1 MFPFAFNNEDYNMK
15 TANKAL
21 IIMFLFLLVL
31 LSSKQI
37 PKMLQNEHMNLISDD
52 ITENSTNI
60 DFTDVTNSSE
70 LEIIVETES
79 SIGTSD
85 EEIITTTNLID
96 LEGLTTDFSNLER
109 VYSFNENDYDAT
121 IQDMITI
128 FFYSVLDDLKNEY
141 KDMSFQILDYKN
153 LTVYFSKVVPGVGS
167 QSYEPKNSDT
177 YLEFSADVE
186 VRYKGYI
193 SPVLYFEKGSDE
205 FFLITLSDWV
215 LIKEQST
222 YLLYPYGYYY
232 KTHK

>member
-1 MFPFAFNNEDYNMK
+1 MK
-15 TANKAL
+15 TTIKAL
-21 IIMFLFLLVL
+21 IMMFLFLLVI

-37 PKMLQNEHMNLISDD
+37 PKMSENEHMVLISDD
-52 ITENSTNI
+52 VTENLTNI
-60 DFTDVTNSSE
+60 DFTDVTNTSE
-70 LEIIVETES
+70 LESIVETES

-96 LEGLTTDFSNLER
+96 LEGQTTDFSNLER
-109 VYSFNENDYDAT
+109 VYSFNENDYDT
-121 IQDMITI
+121 TMQDMITI
-128 FFYSVLDDLKNEY
+128 FFYNVLDDLKNEH
-141 KDMSFQILDYKN
+141 KDISFQILDYKN
-153 LTVYFSKVVPGVGS
+153 LTVYFSKVVPGVGP

-177 YLEFSADVE
+177 YLEFSAEVE

-193 SPVLYFEKGSDE
+193 SPVLYFENGSDE